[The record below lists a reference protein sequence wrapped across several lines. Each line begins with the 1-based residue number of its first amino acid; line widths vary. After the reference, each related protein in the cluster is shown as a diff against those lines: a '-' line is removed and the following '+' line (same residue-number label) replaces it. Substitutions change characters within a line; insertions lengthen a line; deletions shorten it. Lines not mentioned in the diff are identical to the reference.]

1 MTRQTAPEQPPYDY
15 VGSPPIARGRLTTQV
30 ANLEHRLHC
39 IRQGRAAWR
48 LIAALG
54 WLMFLFLLLDPWRH

>member
-1 MTRQTAPEQPPYDY
+1 MAIRTTREQLPHEAED
-15 VGSPPIARGRLTTQV
+15 SPPIARGRLTTQV